1 MTYLTIVQR
10 NILVVALIIIF
21 SILIYVLWQL
31 IKKESERAAK
41 TKFMILDNVITY
53 KQICDFI
60 KFRIHQK
67 KDQIHFSLMMITID
81 NFDQIL
87 DYVDSKSTTEYI
99 QRVAKLLEM
108 TLPLGAKLA
117 QTEERETFIIYLP
130 ELYDQERFLEIGQHF
145 KDMAERR
152 IELNHG
158 SFIEKSA
165 SVALITYPNQADSLN
180 VLIEALFTTIYS
192 IKRKGGGQISFY
204 SVDMI
209 EEKDNFVQ
217 YQNLRNAIKRQ
228 EIKMLFTPVYERS
241 SLTISGIETEI
252 IWQKQTEVEHFKQF
266 MPNLEVS
273 HDMYWFGLWMLEK
286 ALSSYMTFEAMN
298 HNHPLSILLPV
309 GVRQFENEFISS
321 DMIQILEKYQVS
333 PDQITLKIINPLQV
347 NQEARFI
354 QSLIELQAVGIKLA
368 IEINK
373 IDENLYYLLN
383 EYKIDVILIHEKLL
397 TKTHD
402 KVIEVEELITFAR
415 SHQIDLVATTIKQKD
430 QVLKLDEHV
439 EKIQGPCLSAPLTKE
454 QVLNQMNKKLDIQK

>member
-1 MTYLTIVQR
+1 MTYLTIIQR

-31 IKKESERAAK
+31 IKKESERAAI

-53 KQICDFI
+53 KQICDLI
-60 KFRIHQK
+60 KYRIHHK
-67 KDQIHFSLMMITID
+67 KDNIYFSLMMITID

-130 ELYDQERFLEIGQHF
+130 ELYNQERFLEIGQQF
-145 KDMAERR
+145 KNMVERR
-152 IELNHG
+152 IELNQG

-180 VLIEALFTTIYS
+180 GLIEALFTTIYS
-192 IKRKGGGQISFY
+192 IKRKGGGHVLFY

-209 EEKDNFVQ
+209 EEKDNFDQ
-217 YQNLRNAIKRQ
+217 YQNLRSAIKKQ
-228 EIKMLFTPVYERS
+228 DIKMLFTPIYQRT
-241 SLTISGIETEI
+241 LLAMSGVETEI
-252 IWQKQTEVEHFKQF
+252 IWQKQNEVEHFKHF
-266 MPNLEVS
+266 MPNLEAS

-286 ALSSYMTFEAMN
+286 ALSSYMTFEVMN
-298 HNHPLSILLPV
+298 HSQPLSIYLPV
-309 GVRQFENEFISS
+309 GVRQFENEFVSR

-333 PDQITLKIINPLQV
+333 PEQLILKIINPLQV

-383 EYKIDVILIHEKLL
+383 EYKIDVILIHEQLL

-402 KVIEVEELITFAR
+402 KVIEVEELLTFAR